1 MIYLQTIFIIS
12 ALFLGTISAMH
23 MVDNFGAKAILR
35 KKLEKNPEM
44 KPEEISRAK
53 REVVHDYFL
62 NFLGTFLGWL
72 SAYYFVFYRLGN
84 TIELTDLVII
94 FISFVGIT
102 GYLPHIIINKGFK
115 PS

>member
-1 MIYLQTIFIIS
+1 MIFPKIIFIIS
-12 ALFLGTISAMH
+12 ASFLGAITAMH
-23 MVDNFGAKAILR
+23 MVDYFGAKAYLR
-35 KKLEKNPEM
+35 KLENDPQK
-44 KPEEISRAK
+44 KPEKILGAK
-53 REVVHDYFL
+53 REVMHDYFL
-62 NFLGTFLGWL
+62 NFLGTFFGWL

-115 PS
+115 P